1 MRSASI
7 YNSLVSHPLPRD
19 NKRICQDEGSLCVCV
34 LVGGVLSVC
43 VRVVVFVRVCVKEQV
58 DQTNK

>member
-1 MRSASI
+1 MTTKGFVRMK
-7 YNSLVSHPLPRD
+7 VV
-19 NKRICQDEGSLCVCV
+19 CVCV